1 MTEEEKRV
9 LGKIQNAAYDA
20 LCAFDEI
27 CRAHNL
33 HYELH
38 YGTLLGAVRHGGF
51 IPWDDD
57 IDLIMPRADYDRL
70 LAILPDCVP
79 DGFVYAP
86 TQYAGMFLD
95 FIPRFSSCQLTIR
108 SIHSWYGGL
117 LNHPGLDIFVMD
129 AACGGVMRKIQL
141 LMLRVC
147 YALAMGFRRDVE
159 MEKYTGL
166 MKLGAS
172 VLPKIGKR
180 LGLRRV
186 CAWYDKVSRWGS
198 GKSGKVFLS
207 NAVPFYLPKSYD
219 AAWFSERTMLTFNG
233 REFPAPAGYDALLKC
248 LYGDYMQL
256 PPEDKRHPE
265 HIAEI
270 TEETEMTR

>member
-1 MTEEEKRV
+1 MTEAEQRS

-20 LCAFDEI
+20 LCAFDDL
-27 CRAHNL
+27 CRAHDL

-79 DGFVYAP
+79 DGFAYAP
-86 TQYAGMFLD
+86 MQYEGMFLD
-95 FIPRFSSCQLTIR
+95 FIPRFSSLRLTIR

-117 LNHPGLDIFVMD
+117 LDHPGLDIFVMD
-129 AACGGVMRKIQL
+129 QACSGLMRNIQL
-141 LMLRVC
+141 LTLRVC
-147 YALAMGFRRDVE
+147 YGMAMGFRRDVDTAQ
-159 MEKYTGL
+159 YSGL
-166 MKLGAS
+166 VRLGAS
-172 VLPKIGKR
+172 VLPFLGR
-180 LGLRRV
+180 RFGLRRV
-186 CAWYDKVSRWGS
+186 CAWYNRVSRWGKE
-198 GKSGKVFLS
+198 KSDTVFLS
-207 NAVPFYLPKSYD
+207 NAVPYYLPKTYE
-219 AAWFSERTMLTFNG
+219 AAWFSEHTTLSFNG
-233 REFPAPAGYDALLKC
+233 RAFPAPAGYDALLRC